1 VTSRA
6 AGAPLIVLGGALAV
20 LPALAWYSAG
30 APGGRVA
37 ATGLA
42 AAGELWLLP
51 ALGALAVL
59 AGAALLAARPGA
71 GGPVA
76 RWAGPLVIVAGG
88 LAMVWAIR
96 AGADPPVHLVVRDG
110 ESDRTLTAAI
120 DLEPAAIAAP
130 IVAGALV
137 GLGALL
143 TVAGWRR

>member
-20 LPALAWYSAG
+20 LPALAWYSARG
-30 APGGRVA
+30 PGGRVV

-51 ALGALAVL
+51 VLGALAVL
-59 AGAALLAARPGA
+59 AGAALLVARPGIDA
-71 GGPVA
+71 PVA
-76 RWAGPLVIVAGG
+76 RWAGPLVIVAAG

-110 ESDRTLTAAI
+110 GSDHALAASI

-130 IVAGALV
+130 IVAGGLV
-137 GLGALL
+137 ALGALL
-143 TVAGWRR
+143 SVAGWRR

>member
-1 VTSRA
+1 MTSRA
-6 AGAPLIVLGGALAV
+6 AGAPLIVLGGTLAV

-30 APGGRVA
+30 APAGRVA

-42 AAGELWLLP
+42 ATGELWLLP
-51 ALGALAVL
+51 VLGALVVV
-59 AGAALLAARPGA
+59 AGAALLTARPGA

-110 ESDRTLTAAI
+110 GSDRPLTASI

-137 GLGALL
+137 ALGALL
-143 TVAGWRR
+143 SAVGWRR

>member
-1 VTSRA
+1 MTSRA
-6 AGAPLIVLGGALAV
+6 AGAPLMVLGGALAV
-20 LPALAWYSAG
+20 LPAMAWFSAG
-30 APGGRVA
+30 APRGRVE

-76 RWAGPLVIVAGG
+76 RWAGPLVIVAAG
-88 LAMVWAIR
+88 LALVWAIR
-96 AGADPPVHLVVRDG
+96 AGADPPVDLTVRDG
-110 ESDRTLTAAI
+110 GSDHVLSASI

-137 GLGALL
+137 ALGAVL